1 MLSAPPLQRRNGLDL
16 LCHGTK
22 TPEISLLARA
32 SLPAYFL
39 TNSYSWTGSVLL
51 PKDFGLSSRLGANT
65 LIASSNS
72 EHGGQRS
79 WR

>member
-1 MLSAPPLQRRNGLDL
+1 MLSAPPLQRRNSLDL
-16 LCHGTK
+16 LCHGRK

-32 SLPAYFL
+32 SLPVFFL
-39 TNSYSWTGSVLL
+39 KNSYSWTASVLL
-51 PKDFGLSSRLGANT
+51 RKDFGLSSRPGANT